1 MDENI
6 LKYIA
11 TKSDIENL
19 VSSDEFRQAQNEIY
33 NRLDEIITIV
43 RRMDQERVFTFEYV
57 KRVEA
62 DVDKNRR
69 EIDRIKDILK
79 IS

>member
-19 VSSDEFRQAQNEIY
+19 VSNDEFRQAQNEIH

-43 RRMDQERVFTFEYV
+43 QRMDQERVLPS
-57 KRVEA
+57 
-62 DVDKNRR
+62 NM
-69 EIDRIKDILK
+69 
-79 IS
+79 